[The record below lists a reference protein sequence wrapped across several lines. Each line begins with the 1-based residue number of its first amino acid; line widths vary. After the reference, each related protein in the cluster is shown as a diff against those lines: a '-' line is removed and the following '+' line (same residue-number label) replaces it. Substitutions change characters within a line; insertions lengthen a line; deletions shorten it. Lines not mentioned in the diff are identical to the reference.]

1 MRAKAAYR
9 LIVTRTGRVPG
20 ILAADRVD
28 QIEVQSLDDLEVVL
42 FWDVPAR
49 ETTRMEAALREDLE
63 RLDAEEFLAR
73 WRAFEV
79 GGAPE

>member
-20 ILAADRVD
+20 VLADRVD
-28 QIEVQSLDDLEVVL
+28 HVEVQCLDDLEVVL

-49 ETTRMEAALREDLE
+49 DTARVEAALRADLE
-63 RLDAEEFLAR
+63 NLARDEFLAR
-73 WRAFEV
+73 WSAVEDPSAR
-79 GGAPE
+79 

>member
-20 ILAADRVD
+20 VLADRVD
-28 QIEVQSLDDLEVVL
+28 HVEVQCLDDLEVVL

-49 ETTRMEAALREDLE
+49 ETTRVEEALRADLE
-63 RLDAEEFLAR
+63 GLSADEFLAR
-73 WRAFEV
+73 WSAVEDPTAR
-79 GGAPE
+79 

>member
-20 ILAADRVD
+20 VLAADRVD
-28 QIEVQSLDDLEVVL
+28 HVEVQSLDDLEVVL

-49 ETTRMEAALREDLE
+49 ETTRVEAALRADLE
-63 RLDAEEFLAR
+63 ALEAEDFLAR
-73 WRAFEV
+73 WRAVEDPT
-79 GGAPE
+79 AP